1 MTKGERKIPTS
12 PLLKAIR
19 RAKTLRGSKFSLSGK
34 IKTGHNAPKPIT
46 LRLPPEKR

>member
-1 MTKGERKIPTS
+1 MKDERKIPTS

-19 RAKTLRGSKFSLSGK
+19 RAKTLRGSKYSLSGNV
-34 IKTGHNAPKPIT
+34 KTGHHAPKAIT